1 MTETVSSPIYTSN
14 FCGCC
19 LGETSLLPSIVR
31 GVEAWR
37 FTVLRAAST
46 QSDLVLNCDNGV
58 QVSWEDAGFVVWF
71 HRIQAEVS
79 SKAARFTRAIV
90 NAFFAP
96 SYTSIS
102 LQARSVGILCDKA
115 PQRIPLRGSTRLE
128 MPRCARLAR
137 TLRHRQSRKPGALS
151 KQRGVA
157 AEAVK
162 IAAAES
168 LDVQAQWT

>member
-58 QVSWEDAGFVVWF
+58 QVSWEDAGLVVWF
-71 HRIQAEVS
+71 HSIQAALS
-79 SKAARFTRAIV
+79 NKAARLT
-90 NAFFAP
+90 AFILIDFSIP
-96 SYTSIS
+96 SYSF
-102 LQARSVGILCDKA
+102 LWFACAKF
-115 PQRIPLRGSTRLE
+115 PCFMRLGN
-128 MPRCARLAR
+128 R
-137 TLRHRQSRKPGALS
+137 
-151 KQRGVA
+151 KQRVI
-157 AEAVK
+157 ER
-162 IAAAES
+162 E
-168 LDVQAQWT
+168 LC

>member
-58 QVSWEDAGFVVWF
+58 QVSWEDAGLVVWF
-71 HRIQAEVS
+71 HSIQAALS
-79 SKAARFTRAIV
+79 SKAERLTEVSLIDL
-90 NAFFAP
+90 
-96 SYTSIS
+96 SIS
-102 LQARSVGILCDKA
+102 SYSFR
-115 PQRIPLRGSTRLE
+115 PLY
-128 MPRCARLAR
+128 
-137 TLRHRQSRKPGALS
+137 
-151 KQRGVA
+151 
-157 AEAVK
+157 
-162 IAAAES
+162 
-168 LDVQAQWT
+168 

>member
-1 MTETVSSPIYTSN
+1 MTETVSSHIYTSN

-90 NAFFAP
+90 NAFFAA

-102 LQARSVGILCDKA
+102 C
-115 PQRIPLRGSTRLE
+115 RLE
-128 MPRCARLAR
+128 VLAFCATKHPSESFCAVLHAAKCRDAFDQPEHCDTANR
-137 TLRHRQSRKPGALS
+137 VSREHSQNSEVLRPKR
-151 KQRGVA
+151 
-157 AEAVK
+157 
-162 IAAAES
+162 
-168 LDVQAQWT
+168 